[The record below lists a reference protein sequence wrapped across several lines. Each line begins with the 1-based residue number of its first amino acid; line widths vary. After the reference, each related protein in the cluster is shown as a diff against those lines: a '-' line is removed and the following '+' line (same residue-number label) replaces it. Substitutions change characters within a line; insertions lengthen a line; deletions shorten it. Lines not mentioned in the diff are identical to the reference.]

1 MRMAVINLT
10 KPGNKMAISGSSEI
24 ANYEIYLMLA
34 YQKDVK
40 RPIF

>member
-24 ANYEIYLMLA
+24 ANYELYLMFA

-40 RPIF
+40 KLVF